1 MISRAYS
8 AADLT
13 LEAAEDPQ
21 SVPPVQDIPEPDPT
35 ATSVWQDEFEELA
48 RDEQA
53 VVVVAVLCLL
63 GLSGLLLTAVYS
75 IVRYGWR
82 SWRERQALGR
92 VFGTA
97 DPDSLALAIEALN
110 MLPLK
115 QIATIR
121 LRHLRFIQTAEQFQE
136 QIKHLAFD
144 VNTLMLGALPRV
156 QSSVS
161 DSDREMTL
169 FEVLAMLEQ
178 IKCKGDLLSLEMMPV
193 VLPARWKRY
202 LDDSKW
208 LANHDACLQQ
218 LQKKISLVQ
227 QISAQISDILVDRLQ
242 AGEPLAKPTFMR
254 LVAALRQESPEE
266 RMSSSMSMSSSGTL
280 EVKDEFS
287 FMIKAFEELNLQHD
301 VKQGLHEA
309 IDKCNAHAESHAV
322 ITNGETTTT
331 TISSRSRSSSNDSIW
346 THKLETI
353 VDRAELL
360 EVTHMKEV
368 ETAQY
373 MLEEAKRNTFCSTLT
388 HDDSKAME
396 NMEMLT
402 RTFVSMGADRNHA
415 VLKAG
420 EVFANRSNT
429 MFLVKSLRG
438 MFDELRKRDLM
449 KMNERRKRDARKQQ
463 EKNDRLTQKFRN
475 KQRLVTEKIDLQ
487 RQAQRQAEQEARD
500 RRQQEELE
508 ALLKQDRAK
517 QRQFVWTVTK
527 IDVFVVIIVMGI
539 VFFDSIRQI
548 EILKA
553 VCKPDDVKIG
563 GMFGSWWPAAGSLA
577 LAGCQVV
584 YGLKVL
590 LMFLVVMAIVFLVSQ
605 LNIVAV
611 VLPVAMATALYYLRA
626 EWMNML
632 FRLPLLVVI
641 YGFNLL
647 CSNLLNPSSSTTDKS
662 SHVGAVLSRRR
673 SFLLYTAFP
682 LVSLALSVLVGI
694 GIACDDPHR
703 CANAGFNGLSHI
715 AQTVA
720 SMARDAYRL

>member
-1 MISRAYS
+1 M
-8 AADLT
+8 
-13 LEAAEDPQ
+13 LEYN
-21 SVPPVQDIPEPDPT
+21 EPDLIAIST
-35 ATSVWQDEFEELA
+35 WHDEFEELA

-63 GLSGLLLTAVYS
+63 IVFGLILSAVYS
-75 IVRYGWR
+75 IARFAWR
-82 SWRERQALGR
+82 FWRERQALGR
-92 VFGTA
+92 VFGTS
-97 DPDSLALAIEALN
+97 DPDTLALVNDALIS
-110 MLPLK
+110 PTLK

-121 LRHLRFIQTAEQFQE
+121 LRHLRFLQSAEQFQT

-144 VNTLMLGALPRV
+144 ANTLTLGALPRM
-156 QSSVS
+156 QSAVN
-161 DSDREMTL
+161 DSEREMSL

-193 VLPARWKRY
+193 MVPAPWKRY
-202 LDDSKW
+202 LDESKW
-208 LANHDACLQQ
+208 LANHDACLQK

-242 AGEPLAKPTFMR
+242 AGEPVAKPTFMR
-254 LVAALRQESPEE
+254 LVAALHQENPEQ

-287 FMIKAFEELNLQHD
+287 FMIKAFEELNLQHE

-309 IDKCNAHAESHAV
+309 IDKCMAHAESHAA

-331 TISSRSRSSSNDSIW
+331 TISSRSRSSSSESIW

-429 MFLVKSLRG
+429 MLLVKSLRG

-487 RQAQRQAEQEARD
+487 RLAQRQAEQEARD
-500 RRQQEELE
+500 RRHQEELRV
-508 ALLKQDRAK
+508 LLIQSRSK

-548 EILKA
+548 EIFKA

-590 LMFLVVMAIVFLVSQ
+590 VMFFVLMAIVFVVSQ
-605 LNIVAV
+605 LNIIAV

-647 CSNLLNPSSSTTDKS
+647 CSNLLNPSSTATKTS
-662 SHVGAVLSRRR
+662 AVLSRRR
-673 SFLLYTAFP
+673 SVLLYTAFP
-682 LVSLALSVLVGI
+682 LVSLGLSVLVGI

-703 CANAGFNGLSHI
+703 CATAGFHGFSHI
-715 AQTVA
+715 AQIVT